1 MKRILLCALCV
12 LCGQIATFADD
23 TGSAVA
29 APSATSP
36 DAPLVNTLF
45 SDGSTNSWSQA
56 DLIAALQ
63 LMNRKYHRDCQT
75 ENGRKAWHGKRLSKI
90 ADVEAMESIET
101 YEDGT
106 VFRFPAELPKV
117 QAPKQPSLN
126 TNGIP
131 VRLAKARAR
140 RQAEKATTNI
150 VTVVVT
156 PDYTWDFNN
165 PETMEKLDNL
175 SREEVDALPPDV
187 RRAYFYFDAERK
199 TTNTVTIVVT
209 PDQP

>member
-1 MKRILLCALCV
+1 MKKLSILFAAMIAV
-12 LCGQIATFADD
+12 SATFADD
-23 TGSAVA
+23 SGSAVA
-29 APSATSP
+29 APDSTI
-36 DAPLVNTLF
+36 VTTLF
-45 SDGSTNSWSQA
+45 SDGSTNTWSQA
-56 DLIAALQ
+56 DLVSALQ
-63 LMNRKYHRDCQT
+63 LMNRKYHRDVET
-75 ENGRKAWHGKRLSKI
+75 EAGRRAWHGKRLSKI

-117 QAPKQPSLN
+117 RAPKQPSLN

-156 PDYTWDFNN
+156 PD
-165 PETMEKLDNL
+165 
-175 SREEVDALPPDV
+175 
-187 RRAYFYFDAERK
+187 
-199 TTNTVTIVVT
+199 
-209 PDQP
+209 QP

>member
-45 SDGSTNSWSQA
+45 SDGSTNSWTQA

-63 LMNRKYHRDCQT
+63 LMNRKYHRDVET
-75 ENGRKAWHGKRLSKI
+75 ESGRQAWHGKRLSKI
-90 ADVEAMESIET
+90 ADVEAMESVET

-106 VFRFPAELPKV
+106 VFRFPAEPPKT
-117 QAPKQPSLN
+117 QTPKPPTLN
-126 TNGIP
+126 SQGIP
-131 VRLAKARAR
+131 ARLAAARAR
-140 RQAEKATTNI
+140 RQAERETTNT

-156 PDYTWDFNN
+156 PD
-165 PETMEKLDNL
+165 K
-175 SREEVDALPPDV
+175 
-187 RRAYFYFDAERK
+187 
-199 TTNTVTIVVT
+199 
-209 PDQP
+209 

>member
-1 MKRILLCALCV
+1 MRNIICALALSLALSPC
-12 LCGQIATFADD
+12 LADD
-23 TGSAVA
+23 SGSAVA
-29 APSATSP
+29 APSAT
-36 DAPLVNTLF
+36 DTVVTTLL
-45 SDGSTNSWSQA
+45 SDGSTNTWSQA
-56 DLIAALQ
+56 DLVAALQ
-63 LMNRKYHRDCQT
+63 LMNRKYHRDMQT
-75 ENGRKAWHGKRLSKI
+75 AAGRQAWHGKRLSKI

-117 QAPKQPSLN
+117 RAPKQPSLN

-199 TTNTVTIVVT
+199 ATTNTVTVVAT
-209 PDQP
+209 PDK